1 MSLPGHPLDPDAP
14 LVIAWRPDGS
24 YDWVCRGCGQRC
36 ERYPPHRGPRRSYC
50 RSCQNV
56 RAYRKR
62 NPLAQRRSRPRQRY
76 EGWRLNYRDMPGGL
90 D

>member
-14 LVIAWRPDGS
+14 LVTARHPDGS
-24 YDWVCRGCGQRC
+24 YDWICRGCGQRR

-56 RAYRKR
+56 RCYRGR
-62 NPLAQRRSRPRQRY
+62 NPLPRRRGWRSMRY
-76 EGWRLNYRDMPGGL
+76 EGWQSIRSDLDGGRD
-90 D
+90 